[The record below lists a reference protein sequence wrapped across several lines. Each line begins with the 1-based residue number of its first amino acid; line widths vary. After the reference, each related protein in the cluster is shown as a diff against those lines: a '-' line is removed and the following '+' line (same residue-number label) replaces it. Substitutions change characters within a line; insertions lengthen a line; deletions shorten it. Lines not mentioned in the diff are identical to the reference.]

1 MPGVLVFFR
10 QYALPGQSWLASF
23 FTAQQITCD
32 RRSFGILLFILNSI
46 SVLEN
51 TSILS

>member
-1 MPGVLVFFR
+1 MRCVLAFFR
-10 QYALPGQSWLASF
+10 QYALPGQSLLASVF
-23 FTAQQITCD
+23 AAQQITCD
-32 RRSFGILLFILNSI
+32 RRGFGILLIILNNI